1 MPFRLQM
8 AFSLIIALVGAV
20 EAQTLCARAKIEI
33 LQELTL
39 ERQAFEARMK
49 ITNGTPFPVE
59 QVRVDVFFQDE
70 NGFYV
75 WATSDP
81 DDIGAWFFIRPE
93 GSGAAMSQD
102 GQSWVLPDIPA
113 YTEAPPAGAPSVE
126 ARWLIIPAPGAG
138 GTDPRGALYPVG
150 AFVRYTQ
157 GGEENTIDVAPDTI
171 RVMPMPILAL
181 DYFLPIDVLGDDP
194 ATTPIE
200 PVVPFPLGLRIRN
213 VGAGTAKNV
222 KIDSGQPKIVENY
235 QGLLLNFAITGSS
248 VNGQPATPSLL
259 VNFGDLA
266 PDATATAAWQT
277 TCSLTGRFVSFGA
290 KISHADEL
298 GGQVTSLIPEE
309 NLRTLAL
316 VKDVFT
322 PGDTIPDFLA
332 CERGPDGTPYL
343 WTLTV
348 YTSVG
353 LESPVYDQSWGASLT
368 VNEDGSYSLVKS
380 EYDQDPGYVYIQLD
394 DPFAGVSPL
403 REVVRSDGVVLVPQ
417 NAWLSRTKVGDAWRY
432 TVNLFDVDT
441 AGKTYL
447 VRFQDG
453 GTPGNHAPVLE
464 AIANWTVRAGSML
477 GFVVHAS
484 DPDGTTPLV
493 YTGSLPYGAS
503 FHDEG
508 NGTGRFEWTPSAGQ
522 MGTYTVQFVASDG
535 DLTAERYA
543 TITVVDVNYNQAP
556 TVQDLSFTT
565 DEDAPL
571 AAKLTGSDPE
581 NDPLTFSVVKQPD
594 HGALTAFNP
603 ATGDFTYT
611 PAADFNGTDTFTFGA
626 SDGRASSGLAAVHLT
641 VDPVNDAPTSASASI
656 TTKQDQP
663 SDPVSPQVTDPD
675 GDTLFTI
682 TVETQPAHGTAEVV
696 NNQLVYTPTA
706 GYFGADS
713 FTFTATDAGGLSV
726 TGTASVTVVETPFDL
741 AVYGATLNGT
751 ALEVRV
757 NSTRTITVTGVG
769 VELRSRTA
777 AGDTLLTT
785 VLADLQPGENLVS
798 LDLGAPPTPGMVLS
812 VEVDPAGALGEFD
825 RFNNTAGLGTGLPV
839 VATAARPPAY
849 APGAGTVLSGRAFYR
864 LSDNGTITTLP
875 LQGGAVHVTLTRDGE
890 AQPAVASDAR
900 TDRNGAWHSTLTL
913 PAEAGVYH
921 LGVRAGDSGVEELL
935 ERTVSVDPV
944 LVTPPPYPGP
954 GGDPTVTI
962 DDPAALEAWVVEPG
976 TPVPTTGEGG
986 SGVRGGRT
994 GTGDSISL
1002 VPGGPALGSRGG
1014 AASVFD
1020 AQVVPGSLT
1029 LSNPTPNAGERV
1041 DLEGVVRANDS
1052 YYGLPVLWQVTDPA
1066 GHTTP
1071 LTPAT
1076 WYYVDGDVHVFGAFT
1091 PPAVGTYV
1099 VRLSL
1104 APGFADT
1111 DAGNDEAVANLTAT
1125 RPNHAPVIQGATLP
1139 EHAWTGESVTFAVQ
1153 ATDEDSDP
1161 LTYAWNFGDGGAVSG
1176 PDGEVTHVFAAA
1188 GPWPVSVTVSDGQ
1201 GGTASRSV
1209 TITVEDRPNRTP
1221 VIESVILP
1229 ATAVVGD
1236 MASFGVSASDP
1247 DGDALSA
1254 TWDFGDGAS
1263 AQGMSA
1269 VHTFGATGSFTVTV
1283 TVDDGRGGQAQASGV
1298 VQVVPPPNRAP
1309 VISSTTLPSPVNL
1322 GEIANFSVQASD
1334 PDGDPVTVVWNFGD
1348 GGSAAGPAATHAYA
1362 VDGDFSVTVVV
1373 TDGRGGSTAASGAV
1387 HVNNPEADV
1396 TVVALGESLGGLSGA
1411 GGSQAFYKVLTPAGI
1426 TALHVS
1432 TSGGTGNVQLYVKDG
1447 AKPGRT
1453 AGTYDYRSATPG
1465 NAEVVNITASPGGKT
1480 WYLLLYG
1487 GSAYAGVTL
1496 SVTADGVYNRPP
1508 VITSAQVPRRARLNE
1523 PVIFGVEASDPDG
1536 DPLTVDWTFGDGA
1549 SASGVTP
1556 SHTYAAAGAYPV
1568 TVLVS
1573 DGRGGAATA
1582 SGAITVK
1589 AAGPNQP
1596 PVISDL
1602 NLSGPAT
1609 LGGSAGMSA
1618 TVLDPDG
1625 DPLDLL
1631 WDFGDG
1637 HSGEGATVTHRYT
1650 LGGAWR
1656 VSVMAFDGWGGV
1668 ATAKGDLDVVD
1679 PETDAPALAL
1689 GESRDDLG
1697 GAGGS
1702 QAFFKVL
1709 VPEDVTA
1716 LTLSTAGGTGNVQL
1730 YAKEGAKPGRTNG
1743 TYDVRSAGPG
1753 NVESVTLAAPG
1764 GKTWYVLLYGGST
1777 YAGVTLAVAGMG
1789 ANRPPELTAGTL
1801 SAHLLPE
1808 QETTFGITGSDPDG
1822 DTLRAWWD
1830 FGDGLG
1836 AEGATATHAYP
1847 AAGSYPVTVMVGDG
1861 RGGIVTAEGNA
1872 AVSPEGGNTPPV
1884 IGTVTI
1890 PSAAEPGAAITFTV
1904 CATDADGDFLD
1915 ALWTFGDGSQAAG
1928 ADVTHVFACE
1938 GTFPV
1943 SVTVDD
1949 GFGGTAAASGNVT
1962 VTNTEAGVTALCRG
1976 ATLEPLSGARTS
1988 ETFYKVVVPEGV
2000 FSLTLSTAG
2009 GTGNVQLYVKE
2020 GSRPG
2025 RTNGTYDD
2033 HSAHPGNDE
2042 TITVD
2047 NPGGKTWYFLLYS
2060 ASAYSEVTLTVQ

>member
-1 MPFRLQM
+1 
-8 AFSLIIALVGAV
+8 
-20 EAQTLCARAKIEI
+20 
-33 LQELTL
+33 
-39 ERQAFEARMK
+39 MK
-49 ITNGTPFPVE
+49 ITNGTPFLVE
-59 QVRVDVFFQDE
+59 QIHVDVLFQDE
-70 NGFYV
+70 NGFYI

-81 DDIGAWFFIRPE
+81 NDTGAWFFIRPE
-93 GSGAAMSQD
+93 GGGAAMSQD
-102 GQSWVLPDIPA
+102 GQSWMLPDIPA
-113 YTEAPPAGAPSVE
+113 YTEAPPAEAPSVE

-150 AFVRYTQ
+150 AFIRYTQ

-194 ATTPIE
+194 ATTLIE

-213 VGAGTAKNV
+213 VGAGIARNV
-222 KIDSGQPKIVENY
+222 RIDSGQPKIVENY

-248 VNGQPATPSLL
+248 VNGEPATPSLL

-266 PDATATAAWQT
+266 PDATATAAWQM

-309 NLRTLAL
+309 NLRTFAL

-322 PGDTIPDFLA
+322 PGDAVPDFLA

-343 WTLTV
+343 WTLAV
-348 YTSVG
+348 YTSDG
-353 LESPVYDQSWGASLT
+353 LESPVYDQSWGAALT
-368 VNEDGSYSLVKS
+368 LNEDGSYSLVKS

-394 DPFAGVSPL
+394 DPFAGASPL
-403 REVVRSDGVVLVPQ
+403 REVVRSDGAVLVPQ
-417 NAWLSRTKVGDAWRY
+417 NAWLSRTKVGDTWRY

-453 GTPGNHAPVLE
+453 GTPGNRAPVLE
-464 AIANWTVRAGSML
+464 AIADWTVRAGSML

-522 MGTYTVQFVASDG
+522 LGTYSVQFVASDG
-535 DLTAERYA
+535 DLTAERTA
-543 TITVVDVNYNQAP
+543 TITVVDASYNRPP
-556 TVQDLSFTT
+556 TVQDLAFTT
-565 DEDAPL
+565 DEDTLL
-571 AAKLTGSDPE
+571 AAKLTGTDPE

-594 HGALTAFNP
+594 HGALTSFNP

-611 PAADFNGTDTFTFGA
+611 PAADFHGADTFTFGA

-675 GDTLFTI
+675 GDTVFTI

-696 NNQLVYTPTA
+696 NNQLVYTPSA

-713 FTFTATDAGGLSV
+713 FTFRAADAGGLPV
-726 TGTASVTVVETPFDL
+726 TGTAAVTVVETPFDL
-741 AVYGATLNGT
+741 AVYGVTLNGT
-751 ALEVRV
+751 VLEARV
-757 NSTRTITVTGVG
+757 ASTRTVPVTGVG

-777 AGDTLLTT
+777 AGDTPLTT
-785 VLADLQPGENLVS
+785 VLADLQPGENIVS
-798 LDLGAPPTPGMVLS
+798 LDLGAPPAPGTALS
-812 VEVDPAGALGEFD
+812 VEVDPAGALGEAD

-839 VATAARPPAY
+839 VVTAARPPAF
-849 APGAGTVLSGRAFYR
+849 APGADAVLSGRAFYR
-864 LSDNGTITTLP
+864 LSDNGTIATLP
-875 LQGGAVHVTLTRDGE
+875 VQGGAVHVTLTRDGE
-890 AQPAVASDAR
+890 SQPAVASDAR
-900 TDRNGAWHSTLTL
+900 TDRNGAWHAALTL
-913 PAEAGVYH
+913 PAEAGVYR
-921 LGVRAGDSGVEELL
+921 LAVRAGDSAAEELL
-935 ERTVSVDPV
+935 ERTVPVDPV

-954 GGDPTVTI
+954 GGDPTVSI
-962 DDPAALEAWVVEPG
+962 DDPAALEAWMVEPG

-994 GTGDSISL
+994 GTGDSTSL

-1029 LSNPTPNAGERV
+1029 LSNPAPNAGERV
-1041 DLEGVVRANDS
+1041 QLEGVIRANDS
-1052 YYGLPVLWQVTDPA
+1052 YYGLPVLWRVTDPA

-1071 LTPAT
+1071 LAPAT
-1076 WYYVDGDVHVFGAFT
+1076 WYYVDGDLHVFGAFT

-1104 APGFADT
+1104 APGFADA
-1111 DAGNDEAVANLTAT
+1111 DAGNDEAAANLTAT
-1125 RPNHAPVIQGATLP
+1125 RPNHAPEIQGATLP

-1153 ATDEDSDP
+1153 ATDEDGDP
-1161 LTYAWNFGDGGAVSG
+1161 LTYAWNFGDGGAAGG
-1176 PDGEVTHVFAAA
+1176 PDGEATHVFATA
-1188 GPWPVSVTVSDGQ
+1188 GPWPVSVEVTDGQ
-1201 GGTASRSV
+1201 GGSASRSV
-1209 TITVEDRPNRTP
+1209 TITVEDRPNRAP
-1221 VIESVILP
+1221 VIESVTIP
-1229 ATAVVGD
+1229 TTAAAGD
-1236 MASFGVSASDP
+1236 MVSFGVSASDP

-1254 TWDFGDGAS
+1254 SWDFGDGAS

-1269 VHTFGATGSFTVTV
+1269 VHTFGAAGSFTVTV
-1283 TVDDGRGGQAQASGV
+1283 TVDDGRGGQAQASGLILV
-1298 VQVVPPPNRAP
+1298 TPPPNRAP
-1309 VISSTTLPSPVNL
+1309 VISGTTIPSPVNL
-1322 GEIANFSVQASD
+1322 AEIVNFSVQASD
-1334 PDGDPVTVVWNFGD
+1334 PDGDPLTCVWNFGD
-1348 GGSAAGPAATHAYA
+1348 GGTASGLAASHAYA
-1362 VDGDFSVTVVV
+1362 VDGDFTVTVVV
-1373 TDGRGGSTAASGAV
+1373 TDGRGGSAAASGAV
-1387 HVNNPEADV
+1387 HVVNPEADV
-1396 TVVALGESLGGLSGA
+1396 TVLALGESLGGLSGA
-1411 GGSQAFYKVLTPAGI
+1411 GGSQAFYKVLTPAGV
-1426 TALHVS
+1426 TALHVA
-1432 TSGGTGNVQLYVKDG
+1432 TSGGTGNVQLYVKEG

-1465 NAEVVNITASPGGKT
+1465 NAETVNVTTSPGGKT

-1508 VITSAQVPRRARLNE
+1508 VITSVQVPRRARVNE
-1523 PVIFGVEASDPDG
+1523 PVTFGVEASDPDG
-1536 DPLTVDWTFGDGA
+1536 DSLTAEWTFGDGA

-1556 SHTYAAAGAYPV
+1556 SHVYAAVGAYPV
-1568 TVLVS
+1568 TVMVS

-1582 SGAITVK
+1582 SGAVTVK

-1602 NLSGPAT
+1602 NLSSPAT

-1637 HSGEGATVTHRYT
+1637 RSGEGTSVTHRYT
-1650 LGGAWR
+1650 LDGAYR

-1668 ATAKGDLDVVD
+1668 TTAKGDLDVVD

-1730 YAKEGAKPGRTNG
+1730 YVKEGSRPGRTNG
-1743 TYDVRSAGPG
+1743 TYDVRSATPG
-1753 NVESVTLAAPG
+1753 NAESVTLSSPG
-1764 GKTWYVLLYGGST
+1764 GKTWYVLLYGGSA
-1777 YAGVTLAVAGMG
+1777 YAGVTLTVAGTG
-1789 ANRPPELTAGTL
+1789 ADRPPELTAGTL
-1801 SAHLLPE
+1801 SAHLLPG

-1830 FGDGLG
+1830 FGDGRG
-1836 AEGATATHAYP
+1836 AEGLAAAYAYP
-1847 AAGSYPVTVMVGDG
+1847 EAGSYPVTVMVGDG
-1861 RGGIVTAEGNA
+1861 RGGIVTAEGSA
-1872 AVSPEGGNTPPV
+1872 AVSLDGGNAPPV
-1884 IGTVTI
+1884 IGAVSI
-1890 PSAAEPGAAITFTV
+1890 PPAAELGSPVVFTV
-1904 CATDADGDFLD
+1904 SATDADGDVLD
-1915 ALWTFGDGSQAAG
+1915 VLWTFGDGIQAAG

-1949 GFGGTAAASGNVT
+1949 GFGGSAVASGNVT
-1962 VTNTEAGVTALCRG
+1962 VTNTEEGVTALCRG

-2000 FSLTLSTAG
+2000 SSLTLSTTG

-2025 RTNGTYDD
+2025 RTNGTYDYRC
-2033 HSAHPGNDE
+2033 AQPGNDE
-2042 TITVD
+2042 TLTVD
-2047 NPGGKTWYFLLYS
+2047 IPGGKTWYLLLYA